1 MRLSVLISA
10 ALLLFSCSQPLP
22 ESFSVCFYNAY
33 LLFDSAEDGWEYEGF
48 RRSDGYTEDAYRERI
63 RDLAI
68 MLARNTS
75 CDVIVLAEVESEE
88 VLADLISSGLGL
100 RGFRYYGLAKGSEPL
115 SVGFISKERPDAVR
129 IHSTDGARPFLEMSF
144 GSFTILGVHARSRLE
159 TGSDAVRFRQFSHI
173 GSILSSAE
181 GLAFAIGDFNADPR
195 YPEDGMAMY
204 PSAGWADIPL
214 NVTTDPGK
222 AGGNILYSPL
232 IDEGGAEGTYWY
244 MDGWY
249 FYDNA
254 LLCSS
259 IFSSSEWRY
268 ASSRVIRPFEAEDIL
283 GRPDAYDA
291 STGSGYS
298 DHFPIEVTFV
308 SF

>member
-1 MRLSVLISA
+1 MKKKLITA
-10 ALLLFSCSQPLP
+10 M
-22 ESFSVCFYNAY
+22 VC
-33 LLFDSAEDGWEYEGF
+33 
-48 RRSDGYTEDAYRERI
+48 
-63 RDLAI
+63 
-68 MLARNTS
+68 
-75 CDVIVLAEVESEE
+75 VLAAAIVCAVVLTACAVAPEQTGAPAAAEESGAKTENVEK
-88 VLADLISSGLGL
+88 L
-100 RGFRYYGLAKGSEPL
+100 PL
-115 SVGFISKERPDAVR
+115 SV
-129 IHSTDGARPFLEMSF
+129 T
-144 GSFTILGVHARSRLE
+144 
-159 TGSDAVRFRQFSHI
+159 SDNEE
-173 GSILSSAE
+173 LKPTE

-222 AGGNILYSPL
+222 AGENILYSPL